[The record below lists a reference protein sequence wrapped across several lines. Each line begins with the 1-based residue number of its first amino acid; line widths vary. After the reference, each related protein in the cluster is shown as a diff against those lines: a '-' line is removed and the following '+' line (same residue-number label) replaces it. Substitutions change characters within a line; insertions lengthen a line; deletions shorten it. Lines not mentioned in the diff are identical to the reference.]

1 MITFALTMK
10 RSIILATFG
19 LYSVSLAAP
28 VLEVRDTAN
37 NIVNRSSRGTTVI
50 DFTTAVPTRA
60 TSTNVELYDLVA
72 RSDSALASLTTYAP
86 TPSSVS
92 IPRHGSS
99 YHPSHNSIT
108 LTSERPIS
116 TTKPSGTNPGSN
128 LSQDGSF
135 RYHVPPEPDL
145 GGAYNNGPLLNEI
158 LEDERQN
165 ALYSGGTFR
174 KRLVGITSQRRYK
187 PPGP

>member
-37 NIVNRSSRGTTVI
+37 DIVNRSCVLSSFKRFFLRCSCRSHGTTVI
-50 DFTTAVPTRA
+50 GLTAPVPTRA
-60 TSTNVELYDLVA
+60 TSTNVEFYDLVA
-72 RSDSALASLTTYAP
+72 RSDSALASLTTSVAKLCSVTCSADIFVAYRYAP
-86 TPSSVS
+86 TPSSVA

-99 YHPSHNSIT
+99 YHPYVYLSPMVIHIMSSFFDRSHNSIT

-116 TTKPSGTNPGSN
+116 TTKPSRTNPGSN
-128 LSQDGSF
+128 LSQDGYVLS
-135 RYHVPPEPDL
+135 
-145 GGAYNNGPLLNEI
+145 I
-158 LEDERQN
+158 
-165 ALYSGGTFR
+165 
-174 KRLVGITSQRRYK
+174 
-187 PPGP
+187 